1 MTTAS
6 ATCKTNKAD
15 IMEKT
20 IEKAYF
26 KAFQQLADDCISYIL
41 QKGLKQIQ
49 PPELRA
55 VCEIP
60 LLLHCSS
67 IEELQKAIPNDFEQ
81 FQRANKQSEI
91 SKEIES
97 NIDSITDPKERLK
110 YLFSL
115 LTPFKEICRAIHPKE
130 HKPKEKAERSVNSW
144 ERLERSRQ
152 GFFDGNND
160 LKYSVLSRIAERNK
174 YYELSYILPSCYR
187 QIKKGTIEYYLQAL
201 LLNMENYSN
210 RLYAVL
216 IQRGIDLKD
225 IQEKAGIY
233 LKGNWV
239 ADDIAPYIGGLEL
252 AQYYIDSIKHDEQQ
266 PIDEQPKTNDGQI
279 VCSHFNAPYT
289 TDQLTTI
296 FESLIDGDYLH
307 PDSHLKDWLIV
318 CGADTS
324 NEPTKPLK
332 WQKETGLLGW
342 LVYSMFP
349 NDKTNYWEI
358 TAKCFTVKGKAPN
371 INTMK
376 NAVSRVSGNYK
387 DKPKNFEELER
398 LLKV

>member
-1 MTTAS
+1 
-6 ATCKTNKAD
+6 
-15 IMEKT
+15 MEKT
-20 IEKAYF
+20 IEEAYF

-41 QKGLKQIQ
+41 QKGLKQMQ

-55 VCEIP
+55 AYETT
-60 LLLHCSS
+60 LLFHCSS
-67 IEELQKAIPNDFEQ
+67 IEELQKAIPKDFEQ
-81 FQRANKQSEI
+81 FQKANKQSEI

-130 HKPKEKAERSVNSW
+130 HKPKEKAEKSGNSW
-144 ERLERSRQ
+144 ERLESNWQ
-152 GFFDGNND
+152 GVFEQIKD
-160 LKYSVLSRIAERNK
+160 LKHSVLSTIAERNK
-174 YYELSYILPSCYR
+174 YYQLPYTYKPIEKS
-187 QIKKGTIEYYLQAL
+187 TIEYYLKAM

-233 LKGNWV
+233 LKSNWI
-239 ADDIAPYIGGLEL
+239 ANDIAPYIGGLEL

-266 PIDEQPKTNDGQI
+266 PTNEQPKPNDEQI
-279 VCSHFNAPYT
+279 ACNHFNAPYT
-289 TDQLTTI
+289 TDQLTII

-307 PDSHLKDWLIV
+307 HDSLLKDWLIV

-387 DKPKNFEELER
+387 DKPKGFEELER